1 MLHANPTPIPKC
13 LGVPLE
19 PQWSPANWR
28 SRENCDTHDG
38 AIADILGCYRGYHRP
53 GRNIHDQSRIM
64 ISSAELA
71 KAMQNPLLHR
81 IAAHLS
87 WIAPVIATSCFA
99 VCLQLPIEVHRL
111 VTLLQAVGF
120 VLVLFG
126 VGCVFFALRSPR
138 WNSGVLIP
146 AMVGFV
152 LNYSLILLLTQ
163 IRLPTFPD

>member
-1 MLHANPTPIPKC
+1 M
-13 LGVPLE
+13 
-19 PQWSPANWR
+19 
-28 SRENCDTHDG
+28 
-38 AIADILGCYRGYHRP
+38 RG
-53 GRNIHDQSRIM
+53 STW
-64 ISSAELA
+64 ELA
-71 KAMQNPLLHR
+71 KAMQNPLRHR

-111 VTLLQAVGF
+111 VTLLEAGGF
-120 VLVLFG
+120 LLIFFG

-146 AMVGFV
+146 AMVGFI

-163 IRLPTFPD
+163 IPLPTFPD